1 MNKLEPGIT
10 GEKSVMVEQGNTASH
25 LGSGGV
31 PVFATPMMILAM
43 EEAALGAVDK
53 LLEPGQATVGYHLDV
68 KHLAATPVGMR
79 VTARAELLSVEGKM
93 LTFRVEAFDEKEK
106 IGEGTHVRAIVV
118 LDRFKEKM
126 AKKATLSGAR

>member
-1 MNKLEPGIT
+1 MGNLKPGLT
-10 GEKSVMVEQGNTASH
+10 GEKVIVVEQGNTASH

-53 LLEPGQATVGYHLDV
+53 FLEPGQATVGYHLDV
-68 KHLAATPVGMR
+68 KHIAATPVGMR
-79 VTARAELLSVEGKM
+79 VTAKAELLAADGKM

-106 IGEGTHVRAIVV
+106 IGEGTHVRAVIA
-118 LDRFKEKM
+118 LDKFREKM
-126 AKKATLSGAR
+126 AKKAARQT